1 MFEKFL
7 KIVLFIKDD
16 KSIELALNSIAI
28 GYMYM
33 NKPECSCLLTLEAL
47 QYHQKQQRL
56 NENADHFVGTVN
68 MAMCFEMM
76 KNKEI
81 SHELY
86 TQLY

>member
-33 NKPECSCLLTLEAL
+33 NRPEGNFGVILEAL
-47 QYHQKQQRL
+47 QYHRKQ
-56 NENADHFVGTVN
+56 N
-68 MAMCFEMM
+68 
-76 KNKEI
+76 
-81 SHELY
+81 
-86 TQLY
+86 